1 MIKKIHLENFKCFRK
16 LDYELKNVNI
26 LTGLNGMGKS
36 TIIQSLLLIYQSL
49 GEIMIHNQ
57 VKLNGDLIDFGT
69 GRDILCES
77 TEDDSKIVLRVE
89 EDDRT
94 IEVRM
99 IYAPFSNVLKLEEG
113 LPVVPKFTDQ
123 GHFIFLSADR
133 IIPINIYDI
142 TNEDDLRDRNFGS
155 NGVFTLQ
162 YLKEY
167 GPNTI
172 DAGLVYTRDGY
183 VDTLYDQVR
192 FWMNK
197 IAPGVSIEIEI
208 DPDKQLASLGYSFTE
223 GKNVTNTYK
232 SVNVGF
238 GITYVLPVVVSLLS
252 AKSGDT
258 ILIENPEAHIH
269 PAGQRWLGELIAWVG
284 RIDGIQILVETHS
297 DHILN
302 GIRVAVKQQR
312 IAKEQVNLSYFY
324 KDESDG
330 FRHKFVTPHLTDEGR
345 IDEWPKGFFDEWDNA
360 LLDLL

>member
-49 GEIMIHNQ
+49 GEIMIQNQ
-57 VKLNGDLIDFGT
+57 VKLNGDMIDFGT

-77 TEDDSKIVLRVE
+77 TEDDSAIVIGVE
-89 EDDRT
+89 EDDRST
-94 IEVRM
+94 EVRM
-99 IYAPFSNVLKLEEG
+99 LYAPFSNVLRLQEG
-113 LPVVPKFTDQ
+113 LPVVPKFTDRE
-123 GHFIFLSADR
+123 HFIFLSADR
-133 IIPINIYDI
+133 IVPVNIYDI
-142 TNEDDLRDRNFGS
+142 TNDTDLQERNFGN
-155 NGVFTLQ
+155 NGVYTLQ

-167 GPNTI
+167 GPNVI
-172 DAGLVYTRDGY
+172 DHALVYTREGY
-183 VDTLYDQVR
+183 VDTLYEQVR
-192 FWMNK
+192 FWMSK
-197 IAPGVSIEIEI
+197 IAPGVSIEIDI
-208 DPDKQLASLGYSFTE
+208 DPEKQLASLGYSFQE

-238 GITYVLPVVVSLLS
+238 GITYVLPVVVALLS
-252 AKSGDT
+252 ARKGDT

-284 RIDGIQILVETHS
+284 RINDVQVLVETHS

-302 GIRVAVKQQR
+302 GIRVAVKQKR
-312 IAKEQVNLSYFY
+312 ITKEKVNLSYFY
-324 KDESDG
+324 KDGTDG
-330 FRHKFVTPHLTDEGR
+330 FQHKVITPHLTDEGR

>member
-1 MIKKIHLENFKCFRK
+1 MIKKIHLENFKCFHT

-57 VKLNGDLIDFGT
+57 VKLNGDMIDFGT

-77 TEDDSKIVLRVE
+77 TEDDSEIVIDIT
-89 EDDRT
+89 EDDRST
-94 IEVRM
+94 EVRM
-99 IYAPFSNVLKLEEG
+99 HYEPFSNVLKMKEG
-113 LPVVPKFTDQ
+113 LSIVPKFTDQ
-123 GHFIFLSADR
+123 EHFVFLSADR
-133 IIPINIYDI
+133 IIPVNIYEI
-142 TNEDDLRDRNFGS
+142 TNETDLRARNFGN

-162 YLKEY
+162 YLKQY
-167 GPNTI
+167 GPNPI
-172 DAGLVYTRDGY
+172 DPELVYEADDY

-197 IAPGVSIEIEI
+197 IAPGVSIDIEI
-208 DPDKQLASLGYSFTE
+208 DPEKQLASLGYSFKE
-223 GKNVTNTYK
+223 GKVVTNTYK

-238 GITYVLPVVVSLLS
+238 GITYVLPVVVTLLS
-252 AKSGDT
+252 AQKGDT

-284 RIDGIQILVETHS
+284 RLDGVQLLVETHS
-297 DHILN
+297 DHILI
-302 GIRVAVKQQR
+302 GIRVAVKQKR
-312 IAKEQVNLSYFY
+312 IGKEKVNLSYFY
-324 KDESDG
+324 KDEIDG
-330 FRHKFVTPHLTDEGR
+330 FRHKFVTPHITDEGR